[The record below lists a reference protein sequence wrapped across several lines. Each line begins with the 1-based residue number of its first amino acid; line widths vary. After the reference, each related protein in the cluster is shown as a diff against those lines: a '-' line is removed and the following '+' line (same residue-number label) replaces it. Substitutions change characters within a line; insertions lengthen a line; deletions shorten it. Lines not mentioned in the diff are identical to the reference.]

1 MSKIINS
8 DFKFWCPIE
17 KAQEIDPSDGSEV
30 WQLGGIASTI
40 DKDSDGEFLD
50 PKGFDIQPLMQ
61 SGLVNWHH
69 QTKGQP
75 AAIIGEPIEA
85 ELRPEGLWIKSNL
98 YTNSKMAREVWELAE
113 TLEKNSKT
121 RRLGYSIEGK
131 VVKRKSNN
139 KNHPDYKV
147 IEKAIITGLAITHQP
162 KNPKTFADIIKGQIE
177 DDFEGKGR
185 LSDGHTI
192 ESIAKLHGVNVK
204 QIKEQLSM
212 GTKIEFEHTDD
223 SEEAKLIALD
233 HLVELPDYY
242 DRLEEMEEEGESE
255 VKKDINTVNASAL
268 KKESVNKKIK
278 KQTFSKSELIDRIF
292 KDNPGV
298 GINTAEKIRIIFN
311 KIANMEGRKLVT
323 EDDISKAY
331 EALGIELSEDTIL
344 KAEEGDRS
352 KKVKDEEEELD
363 EKEAVENEDDE
374 EDEEVEK
381 GDDDDDFDDEI
392 EEELEKAESDN
403 RFDRFEKALAT
414 SHIHQTSYIKALG
427 VLIKDASDKTSSVLE
442 RNAELLDIVKAQ
454 DEAILNLSS
463 KLEEYGSSAPAPKS
477 LRNARPVERSFG
489 NDAEADITKGGERAN
504 SRNEVSMSRQQ
515 NVVAEILDQAA
526 FNKGYD
532 EEFSKAC
539 THFEATKGLP
549 ANIIARIKN
558 EMGINITK

>member
-8 DFKFWCPIE
+8 NFKFWCPIE

-30 WQLGGIASTI
+30 WQLGGIASTM
-40 DKDSDGEFLD
+40 DEDSDGEFLD
-50 PKGFDIQPLMQ
+50 PKGFDTQPLMQ

-69 QTKGQP
+69 QAKGQP
-75 AAIIGEPIEA
+75 SSIIGEPVEV
-85 ELRPEGLWIKSNL
+85 ELRPEGLYIKSNL

-139 KNHPDYKV
+139 KNHPDYK
-147 IEKAIITGLAITHQP
+147 IIQKAVITGVAVTHQP
-162 KNPKTFADIIKGQIE
+162 KNPKTFADIIKGKID
-177 DDFEGKGR
+177 DDFEEKGR

-192 ESIAKLHGVNVK
+192 ESIAELHGVSVT

-212 GTKIEFEHTDD
+212 GAKIEFEHTDD
-223 SEEAKLIALD
+223 NEEAKLIALD

-255 VKKDINTVNASAL
+255 VKKDINTVNAAAL

-292 KDNPGV
+292 EDNPGIS
-298 GINTAEKIRIIFN
+298 INKAEKIRIIFN

-344 KAEEGDRS
+344 KADD
-352 KKVKDEEEELD
+352 KDEKGKKYKKEEAEDIDVDENGDGEEEVD
-363 EKEAVENEDDE
+363 E
-374 EDEEVEK
+374 EEVEK
-381 GDDDDDFDDEI
+381 SEDEEDDD
-392 EEELEKAESDN
+392 EEEVEKAESDY

-427 VLIKDASDKTSSVLE
+427 VLIKDASDKTSSVLDK
-442 RNAELLDIVKAQ
+442 NAELLDIVKAQ
-454 DEAILNLSS
+454 DEAILNLTG
-463 KLEEYGSSAPAPKS
+463 KLEEYGSGTPAPKS
-477 LRNARPVERSFG
+477 LRNSRPVERVFG
-489 NDAEADITKGGERAN
+489 NDAEADITKGGGNAR